1 MKSTN
6 DTLVTA
12 FALFSLFF
20 GAGNLILPPFLGFSA
35 GEGWLLVT
43 LGFALSAVLI
53 PILGI
58 FAHARLQGTM
68 LDFGNKV
75 HPIFSILFCITIY
88 AVAVA
93 LPAPRTAAVTYE
105 MSIRPYF
112 NLNPLVFS
120 SIYFGL
126 VFLFALNRTRLLHL
140 IGKYLTPFLIMILF
154 MIIGIGI
161 FSGDE
166 PNITHSLKKPISE
179 GFLEGYQTFDA
190 IAAMVVGAVVVISLN
205 LNQKGD
211 YHHKRKVIIRGGLLA
226 GLGLILIYAGLIYV
240 GALYTS
246 AQPTD
251 SRTELLSF
259 ISYDTLGS
267 GGRILLGT
275 AVGVACFT
283 TAVGIVTG
291 TADFVQGLFK
301 GSKAAYY
308 ISLFSGCLLGVLIG
322 QFNTD
327 FIIAIAVP
335 ALFFVYPLTI
345 ILILLN
351 VMPRRFLSHW
361 VFKTVV
367 FVTLLFSLPD
377 FLHSLNRESLE
388 VMRNQIPLGKWGLGW
403 AIPAA
408 ATFILVNILL
418 YFFGKNSAEKTL
430 VSTEKTMKKP
440 ENQD

>member
-1 MKSTN
+1 M
-6 DTLVTA
+6 
-12 FALFSLFF
+12 
-20 GAGNLILPPFLGFSA
+20 
-35 GEGWLLVT
+35 
-43 LGFALSAVLI
+43 
-53 PILGI
+53 
-58 FAHARLQGTM
+58 
-68 LDFGNKV
+68 
-75 HPIFSILFCITIY
+75 
-88 AVAVA
+88 AVA

-166 PNITHSLKKPISE
+166 PNITHSLKTDIRR
-179 GFLEGYQTFDA
+179 FLEGYQTFDA

-291 TADFVQGLFK
+291 TADFVQGLLK
-301 GSKAAYY
+301 VLKLPI
-308 ISLFSGCLLGVLIG
+308 ISPCFQDACWEFS
-322 QFNTD
+322 
-327 FIIAIAVP
+327 
-335 ALFFVYPLTI
+335 
-345 ILILLN
+345 
-351 VMPRRFLSHW
+351 
-361 VFKTVV
+361 
-367 FVTLLFSLPD
+367 
-377 FLHSLNRESLE
+377 
-388 VMRNQIPLGKWGLGW
+388 
-403 AIPAA
+403 
-408 ATFILVNILL
+408 
-418 YFFGKNSAEKTL
+418 
-430 VSTEKTMKKP
+430 
-440 ENQD
+440 